1 MSTADEARVLIV
13 ANRTAATAALLEAV
27 RSRAR
32 RGPARFHL
40 VVPATPRGLH
50 RLVDP
55 DAAGHEEAVANLE
68 AALPKLTAAAGS
80 EVTGWIGDAS
90 PLAAITD
97 AIHEAGFDEIIV
109 STLPGR
115 ISRWTKMDLPRQARA
130 LGLPVTHVVPDA
142 VDACVVERDGEQLL
156 LPVP

>member
-1 MSTADEARVLIV
+1 MVDSVAARVLIV

-27 RSRAR
+27 RARAGQ
-32 RGPARFHL
+32 GPATFHL

-55 DAAGHEEAVANLE
+55 DAAGREEASRNLE
-68 AALPKLTAAAGS
+68 AALPRLAAAAGS
-80 EVTGWIGDAS
+80 EVTGWVGDAS

-109 STLPGR
+109 STLPTR
-115 ISRWTKMDLPRQARA
+115 LSRWTRMDLPRQARD
-130 LGLPVTHVVPDA
+130 LGLPVTHVDPDA
-142 VDACVVERDGEQLL
+142 VDACVVEPGSSRLVLQAQ
-156 LPVP
+156 

>member
-1 MSTADEARVLIV
+1 MSTDEARVLIV

-27 RSRAR
+27 RTRAI

-40 VVPATPRGLH
+40 VVPASPRGLH
-50 RLVDP
+50 RVVDP
-55 DAAGHEEAVANLE
+55 DIAGREEAAANLE

-109 STLPGR
+109 STLPGGV
-115 ISRWTKMDLPRQARA
+115 SRWTRMDLPRQASA

-142 VDACVVERDGEQLL
+142 VDACVVEPEAGQVLL
-156 LPVP
+156 QTR